1 MNQNDLWEKYRAFT
15 QARIGMGRTG
25 SSVTTQQML
34 AFRTDHALAS
44 DAVWA
49 DMDVEKLIAELVAL
63 EQEDLVLDSQAKDRQ
78 QYVQRPD
85 LGRLLSAESEE
96 ILRSRPKQ
104 EYEIS
109 ISIADG
115 LSAIAI
121 EQNAIPFLAYLLPL
135 LKSYRIAPIVIVRQ
149 GRVAISDPIGDLLNS
164 QLSVILIGERPGL
177 TSPYSMGAYLTYAPR
192 SGNTDEKRNC
202 ISNIRREG
210 LPHEHAAQKLSFLI
224 GESLRRKLSG
234 VQLKDL
240 SQDELLD
247 DRTQ

>member
-1 MNQNDLWEKYRAFT
+1 MNQNDPWEKYRAFT

-25 SSVTTQQML
+25 SSVTTKQML

-49 DMDVEKLIAELVAL
+49 DLDVDKLQEELADL
-63 EQEDLVLDSQAKDRQ
+63 GQEVLLLDSQAKDRQ

-85 LGRLLSAESEE
+85 LGQLLHATAEET
-96 ILRSRPKQ
+96 LRSRPKQ
-104 EYEIS
+104 EFEIS
-109 ISIADG
+109 ITIADG

-121 EQNAIPFLAYLLPL
+121 QRTAVPCLKCLLPL
-135 LKSYRIAPIVIVRQ
+135 LTVYQLAPITIVRQ
-149 GRVAISDPIGDLLNS
+149 GRVAISDPIGDLLES

-192 SGNTDEKRNC
+192 SGNTNERRNC

-210 LPHEHAAQKLSFLI
+210 LPHEHAAQKLSFLMR
-224 GESLRRKLSG
+224 ESLRRKLSG
-234 VQLKDL
+234 VPLKDL
-240 SQDELLD
+240 FQDELLD

>member
-1 MNQNDLWEKYRAFT
+1 MNQNDIWEKYRVFT

-25 SSVTTQQML
+25 SSLTTKQML
-34 AFRTDHALAS
+34 DFRTDHALAS

-49 DMDVEKLIAELVAL
+49 DLDVDKLQTELADL
-63 EQEDLVLDSQAKDRQ
+63 GQEVILLDSQAHDRQ

-85 LGRLLSAESEE
+85 LGRLLSDSSEAS
-96 ILRSRPKQ
+96 LRARPRQ
-104 EYEIS
+104 QYEINL
-109 ISIADG
+109 IIADG

-121 EQNAIPFLAYLLPL
+121 ERNAVALLKCLLPL
-135 LKSYRIAPIVIVRQ
+135 LQAYRLAPISIVRQ
-149 GRVAISDPIGDLLNS
+149 GRVAISDSIGDLLGS

-177 TSPYSMGAYLTYAPR
+177 TSPYSMGVYLTYAPR
-192 SGNTDEKRNC
+192 TGNTDERRNC

-210 LPHEHAAQKLSFLI
+210 LPHEHAAHKLSFLI

-234 VQLKDL
+234 VSLKDL
-240 SQDELLD
+240 FIDERLD